1 VPQPEHAG
9 WLTPLIGQLMRH
21 DPSARWD
28 STRAAAYL
36 AGGPDGGL
44 ATQTMAPAEVP
55 AEVPPGPLPVPAAPA
70 AEPTSVIRAEPQV
83 APAPRRRR
91 RVPLE
96 ALIAIAL
103 VAGIA
108 LLFVAFLVRG
118 MSSAGGPEAD
128 PGTGTSTGTSTGGGP
143 GDGGSAS
150 TTPASS
156 GATDDGI
163 TSFIESYLA
172 TAPKDPETAFAQLTP
187 EFQDQSGGLDGYS
200 GFWDTIA
207 TATPS
212 NIDPDA
218 DSLTVSYDVA
228 YVRDDGGR
236 NNDSVSLDLDF
247 QDGKYLIAG
256 ES

>member
-1 VPQPEHAG
+1 SSRG
-9 WLTPLIGQLMRH
+9 G
-21 DPSARWD
+21 

-55 AEVPPGPLPVPAAPA
+55 PGPLPVPPVPA
-70 AEPTSVIRAEPQV
+70 AEPTSVIRAEPQG
-83 APAPRRRR
+83 APAPPRRR

-118 MSSAGGPEAD
+118 MSSGGGPEAK
-128 PGTGTSTGTSTGGGP
+128 PGTGTSTGTTTGGSP
-143 GDGGSAS
+143 DDGSSAS

-156 GATDDGI
+156 EATDAGI

-172 TAPKDPETAFAQLTP
+172 TAPKDPQAAFAQLTP

-200 GFWDTIA
+200 GFWGTIA

-212 NIDPDA
+212 NIEPDA
-218 DSLTVSYDVA
+218 DKLTVSYDVA
-228 YVRDDGGR
+228 YVRDDGGHS
-236 NNDSVSLDLDF
+236 NDSVSLDLDF
-247 QDGKYLIAG
+247 Q
-256 ES
+256 